1 MSGTD
6 QTRRYATRK
15 RQIKEGRGHASG
27 EKEVTMPEKN
37 LLTGF
42 SFFSDVDPDTLEA
55 IAGKGEILEF
65 KAEDVIF
72 HVDEPATHFYGLL
85 EGEVDLVLVFTDKV
99 LKTDIEYEEAIQATM
114 VDEEKEII
122 VDTVAAGQVFGWA
135 SIVGPSKR
143 TVNAE
148 CSENSRVI
156 AIPADELIAMFD
168 KDHTLGF
175 TIMKR
180 LSDII
185 ARRLRNRTD
194 KLIETWGEAFD
205 IGSI

>member
-1 MSGTD
+1 MT
-6 QTRRYATRK
+6 
-15 RQIKEGRGHASG
+15 
-27 EKEVTMPEKN
+27 EKN
-37 LLTGF
+37 VLTGF

-85 EGEVDLVLVFTDKV
+85 EGKIDLVLIFKDKV
-99 LKTDIEYEEAIQATM
+99 LKTDVEYEEAIQATM

-122 VDTVAAGQVFGWA
+122 VDTVSAGQVFGWA

-143 TVNAE
+143 TVKAE
-148 CSENSRVI
+148 CSEGSRVI
-156 AIPADELIAMFD
+156 AIPADALVAMFE

-180 LSDII
+180 MSDII
-185 ARRLRNRTD
+185 AKRLRHRTD

>member
-1 MSGTD
+1 
-6 QTRRYATRK
+6 
-15 RQIKEGRGHASG
+15 
-27 EKEVTMPEKN
+27 MPDKN
-37 LLTGF
+37 LLNRF
-42 SFFSDVDPDTLEA
+42 PFFSDVDPDALEA
-55 IAGKGEILEF
+55 IAAKSEILDF

-72 HVDEPATHFYGLL
+72 HVDEAATHFYGLL
-85 EGEVDLVLVFTDKV
+85 EGEVDLVLIFKDKV
-99 LKTDIEYEEAIQATM
+99 LKTDIEYEEAIQATI

-122 VDTVAAGQVFGWA
+122 VDTVTPGQVFGWA

-148 CSENSRVI
+148 CSENSRVV
-156 AIPADELIAMFD
+156 AIPADELIAMFNQ
-168 KDHTLGF
+168 DHTLGF
-175 TIMKR
+175 IIMKR

>member
-1 MSGTD
+1 
-6 QTRRYATRK
+6 
-15 RQIKEGRGHASG
+15 
-27 EKEVTMPEKN
+27 MPEKN
-37 LLTGF
+37 LLGGF

-55 IAGKGEILEF
+55 IAQKGEILEF
-65 KAEDVIF
+65 KAQDVIF

-85 EGEVDLVLVFTDKV
+85 EGEVDLILVFKDKV

-122 VDTVAAGQVFGWA
+122 VDTVTSGQVFGWA

-148 CSENSRVI
+148 CAEPSRVI
-156 AIPADELIAMFD
+156 AIPAGVLIDMFD
-168 KDHTLGF
+168 QDHTLGF

-180 LSDII
+180 LCDII
-185 ARRLRNRTD
+185 AKRLRNRTD
-194 KLIETWGEAFD
+194 KLIEAWGEAFD

>member
-1 MSGTD
+1 
-6 QTRRYATRK
+6 
-15 RQIKEGRGHASG
+15 
-27 EKEVTMPEKN
+27 MPEKS

-42 SFFSDVDPDTLEA
+42 PFFSDVDPDTMEK
-55 IAGKGEILEF
+55 IASKGQILEF

-85 EGEVDLVLVFTDKV
+85 EGEIDLVLVFKDKV

-122 VDTVAAGQVFGWA
+122 VDTVTPGQVFGWA
-135 SIVGPSKR
+135 SIVGPAKR
-143 TVNAE
+143 TVNAA

-156 AIPADELIAMFD
+156 AIPAAELAAMFE

-185 ARRLRNRTD
+185 ASRLRHRTD

>member
-1 MSGTD
+1 
-6 QTRRYATRK
+6 
-15 RQIKEGRGHASG
+15 
-27 EKEVTMPEKN
+27 MPEKN

-42 SFFSDVDPDTLEA
+42 PFFSDVDADTLEA
-55 IAGKGEILEF
+55 IAAKGEVLEF

-72 HVDEPATHFYGLL
+72 RVDEPATHLYGLL
-85 EGEVDLVLVFTDKV
+85 EGEINLVLVFKDKV

-122 VDTVAAGQVFGWA
+122 VDTVTAGQVFGWA
-135 SIVGPSKR
+135 SIVGPAKR

-148 CSENSRVI
+148 CSETSRVI
-156 AIPADELIAMFD
+156 AIQADDLTAMFD

-175 TIMKR
+175 SIMKR

-185 ARRLRNRTD
+185 ARRLRHRTD
-194 KLIETWGEAFD
+194 KLIEAWGEAFD

>member
-1 MSGTD
+1 
-6 QTRRYATRK
+6 
-15 RQIKEGRGHASG
+15 
-27 EKEVTMPEKN
+27 
-37 LLTGF
+37 
-42 SFFSDVDPDTLEA
+42 
-55 IAGKGEILEF
+55 
-65 KAEDVIF
+65 
-72 HVDEPATHFYGLL
+72 
-85 EGEVDLVLVFTDKV
+85 
-99 LKTDIEYEEAIQATM
+99 M

-122 VDTVAAGQVFGWA
+122 VDTVTAGQVFGWA

-156 AIPADELIAMFD
+156 AIPADELNAMFD
-168 KDHTLGF
+168 KDHTLGY

-180 LSDII
+180 LSGII

>member
-1 MSGTD
+1 
-6 QTRRYATRK
+6 
-15 RQIKEGRGHASG
+15 
-27 EKEVTMPEKN
+27 MPEKN
-37 LLTGF
+37 LLAGF
-42 SFFSDVDPDTLEA
+42 SFFSDVDSDTLEA
-55 IAGKGEILEF
+55 IAAKGEILEF
-65 KAEDVIF
+65 KAQDVIF

-85 EGEVDLVLVFTDKV
+85 EGEVDLVLVFKDKV

-122 VDTVAAGQVFGWA
+122 VDTVTAGQVFGWA

-148 CSENSRVI
+148 CSEPSRVI

-185 ARRLRNRTD
+185 AKRLRHRTD

>member
-1 MSGTD
+1 M
-6 QTRRYATRK
+6 A
-15 RQIKEGRGHASG
+15 
-27 EKEVTMPEKN
+27 EKN
-37 LLTGF
+37 LLDRF
-42 SFFSDVDPDTLEA
+42 PFFSDVDPDALEA
-55 IAGKGEILEF
+55 IAAKSEILDF

-72 HVDEPATHFYGLL
+72 HVDEPAAHFYGLL
-85 EGEVDLVLVFTDKV
+85 EGEVDLVLIFKDKV
-99 LKTDIEYEEAIQATM
+99 LKTDIEYEEAIQATI

-122 VDTVAAGQVFGWA
+122 VDTVTPGQVFGWA

-156 AIPADELIAMFD
+156 AIPADELIAMFN

-175 TIMKR
+175 IIMKR

>member
-1 MSGTD
+1 
-6 QTRRYATRK
+6 
-15 RQIKEGRGHASG
+15 
-27 EKEVTMPEKN
+27 MPEKN

-42 SFFSDVDPDTLEA
+42 PFFSDVDADTLEA
-55 IAGKGEILEF
+55 IAAKGEVLEF

-72 HVDEPATHFYGLL
+72 RVDEPATHLYGLL
-85 EGEVDLVLVFTDKV
+85 EGEINLVLVFKDKV

-122 VDTVAAGQVFGWA
+122 VDTVTAGQVFGWA
-135 SIVGPSKR
+135 SIVGPAKR

-148 CSENSRVI
+148 CSETSRLI
-156 AIPADELIAMFD
+156 AIQADELTAMFD

-175 TIMKR
+175 SIMKR

-185 ARRLRNRTD
+185 ARRLRHRTD
-194 KLIETWGEAFD
+194 KLIEAWGEAFD

>member
-1 MSGTD
+1 
-6 QTRRYATRK
+6 
-15 RQIKEGRGHASG
+15 
-27 EKEVTMPEKN
+27 MPEKN
-37 LLTGF
+37 LLSGF
-42 SFFSDVDPDTLEA
+42 SFFSDVDSDTLEA

-72 HVDEPATHFYGLL
+72 HVDEPAAHFYGLL
-85 EGEVDLVLVFTDKV
+85 EGEVDLVLIFKDKV

-143 TVNAE
+143 TVSAE

-156 AIPADELIAMFD
+156 AIPADELTAMFD

>member
-1 MSGTD
+1 
-6 QTRRYATRK
+6 
-15 RQIKEGRGHASG
+15 
-27 EKEVTMPEKN
+27 MPEKN
-37 LLTGF
+37 LLKGF
-42 SFFSDVDPDTLEA
+42 SFFSDVDLDTLEA
-55 IAGKGEILEF
+55 IAIRGEILEF
-65 KAEDVIF
+65 KTKDVIF
-72 HVDEPATHFYGLL
+72 RVDEPATHLYGLL
-85 EGEVDLVLVFTDKV
+85 EGEIDLVLVFKDKV

-122 VDTVAAGQVFGWA
+122 VDTVKAGQVFGWA

-148 CSENSRVI
+148 CSQNSRVI
-156 AIPADELIAMFD
+156 AIPADELKAMFD
-168 KDHTLGF
+168 KDHTLGYI
-175 TIMKR
+175 IMKR
-180 LSDII
+180 LSAIV

>member
-1 MSGTD
+1 
-6 QTRRYATRK
+6 
-15 RQIKEGRGHASG
+15 
-27 EKEVTMPEKN
+27 MPEKN

-55 IAGKGEILEF
+55 IAAKGEILEF
-65 KAEDVIF
+65 NAQDVIF
-72 HVDEPATHFYGLL
+72 RVDEPASHFYGLL
-85 EGEVDLVLVFTDKV
+85 EGEVDLVLVFKDKV

-122 VDTVAAGQVFGWA
+122 VDTVTAGQVFGWA

-148 CSENSRVI
+148 CAESSRVI

-185 ARRLRNRTD
+185 ARRLRHRTE